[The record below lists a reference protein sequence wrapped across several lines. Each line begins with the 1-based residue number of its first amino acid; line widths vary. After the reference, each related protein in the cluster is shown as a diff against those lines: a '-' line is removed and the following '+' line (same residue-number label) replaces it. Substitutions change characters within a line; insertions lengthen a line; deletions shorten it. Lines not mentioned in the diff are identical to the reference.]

1 MNSAQES
8 GSDLI
13 SQRDTEIQ
21 PEGEVIEVKQ
31 SLLGRALQACRFV
44 GQFARL
50 LVGLMLDPRVEK
62 KVKLFVAAVLAYI
75 ISPADF
81 IPELLTGVFG
91 MLDDLVLSAFA
102 LNVILNWVDPEIV
115 KSHWHGKYDLL
126 GTIQR
131 IIKNAEVFVPD
142 GVLKKIQNWIGS
154 HSEKALH
161 SSADA

>member
-8 GSDLI
+8 SPHLI
-13 SQRDTEIQ
+13 THVDVENQ
-21 PEGEVIEVKQ
+21 PEGEVIEVKE
-31 SLLGRALQACRFV
+31 SLLGRALQACKFV
-44 GQFARL
+44 GHVVRL

-91 MLDDLVLSAFA
+91 MLDDFVLSAFA

-142 GVLKKIQNWIGS
+142 GVLKKIQVWIGT
-154 HSEKALH
+154 HSEKAIH
-161 SSADA
+161 SSSEA